1 LALPGVRAVRAQ
13 GVVVVVV
20 VVVVIVLRLIW
31 SAQVVRVL

>member
-13 GVVVVVV
+13 GVVVVV